1 LTKDVNKNGNG
12 NKFTKM
18 KSMGKKNLTCL
29 NFYDS
34 SYKKNNF
41 VENKIKFLTKKLK
54 QDSLF
59 DYNDYSSFI
68 SKNSKLLNSEFP
80 ITGILTPRKTSNEV
94 KLKRFLSSRT
104 YNIDNSEDR
113 TKSSTSKNT
122 KANKKS
128 NKLMVCPYSAKL
140 NINFNRQTLNNI
152 LKNSFSQYRR
162 EDIISF
168 MEKTR
173 IISREK
179 YIKLQLKNKMQ
190 YEREMNKDKIN
201 IINTKEQEYFNNL
214 SLLNKFEKTFIDY
227 IKKLELMGIKE
238 TQVNAQLCKRK
249 VQLEISIQ
257 KLQKEVNKLKKQL
270 KRYQNFKE
278 FLLLVKYGSDAIK
291 NNKEK
296 SKEKEKKKV
305 KEMIISLTEN
315 SDINEKKK
323 DSSIKPNKNRHR
335 KSVCIELENLINN
348 KKSNFSYFSIN
359 MRKKNARSAKKKK
372 TSISKNNTLINK
384 KS

>member
-1 LTKDVNKNGNG
+1 
-12 NKFTKM
+12 
-18 KSMGKKNLTCL
+18 
-29 NFYDS
+29 
-34 SYKKNNF
+34 
-41 VENKIKFLTKKLK
+41 
-54 QDSLF
+54 
-59 DYNDYSSFI
+59 
-68 SKNSKLLNSEFP
+68 
-80 ITGILTPRKTSNEV
+80 
-94 KLKRFLSSRT
+94 
-104 YNIDNSEDR
+104 
-113 TKSSTSKNT
+113 
-122 KANKKS
+122 
-128 NKLMVCPYSAKL
+128 
-140 NINFNRQTLNNI
+140 

-296 SKEKEKKKV
+296 LKEKEKKKSQRNDY
-305 KEMIISLTEN
+305 IIN
-315 SDINEKKK
+315 
-323 DSSIKPNKNRHR
+323 
-335 KSVCIELENLINN
+335 
-348 KKSNFSYFSIN
+348 
-359 MRKKNARSAKKKK
+359 
-372 TSISKNNTLINK
+372 
-384 KS
+384 